1 MIMNYFTFHR
11 NIQLRLALQFFT
23 TIASSAVIP
32 FLAIFFSNQVGE
44 FTTGLM
50 YIGVILSGITGALL
64 GGRRADRRGRKS
76 TILLCEG
83 IIGLGY
89 LLAGLSNIIFSIS
102 PYTNFGIFLVILFF
116 TGMAGPAYG
125 AVIIDASTKE
135 NRKAIYTMSYWL
147 NNLAV
152 AAGGLTGAALFKTYK
167 YEMFIGIAFVAFL
180 SWVVTKIWLED
191 IHVSVTAAK
200 TNQQET
206 KSWLE
211 NYRRILSNK
220 RFVFFTVAGLFLFS
234 LEESLTTYIGIKLVD
249 EIKNPVS
256 LFPLTDFFEVD
267 GFQLIGILKA
277 ENTILVVLL
286 SLVIAGL
293 FKKYHDRLLMLGGS
307 FCYAF
312 GFIVISYSS
321 VPIVLLIAI
330 FIATLGELAFIPA
343 KQAYLASL
351 IPDDARGSYMAV
363 YGLSFHFSGIIA
375 AVFVM
380 LSGIISAGMITFLFM
395 LMGAVSLIIYYVL
408 FQTEHE
414 EKSME
419 KTTA

>member
-1 MIMNYFTFHR
+1 MNFFKFHR
-11 NIQLRLALQFFT
+11 NIQLRLLLQFFT
-23 TIASSAVIP
+23 TFASSAVIP

-44 FTTGLM
+44 FATGLM

-64 GGRRADRRGRKS
+64 GGRRADRIGRKN

-83 IIGLGY
+83 MIGIAY
-89 LLAGLSNIIFSIS
+89 LLAGFSNLVFFLS

-116 TGMAGPAYG
+116 TGMAGPSYG

-135 NRKAIYTMSYWL
+135 NRKAVYTMSYWL

-167 YEMFIGIAFVAFL
+167 YEMFIGIALVAFF

-191 IHVSVTAAK
+191 IHVSVTDAK
-200 TNQQET
+200 INQQET

-234 LEESLTTYIGIKLVD
+234 LEESLTTYIGIRLVD

-256 LFPLTDFFEVD
+256 LFPFTDFFEVD

-293 FKKYHDRLLMLGGS
+293 LKKYQDRLLMLGGG

-321 VPIVLLIAI
+321 VPIVLLFSI
-330 FIATLGELAFIPA
+330 FIATIGELALIPA

-375 AVFVM
+375 ALFVM
-380 LSGIISAGMITFLFM
+380 LSGIISAGMITFLFVV
-395 LMGAVSLIIYYVL
+395 MGLVSLIIYYVL
-408 FQTEHE
+408 FQTKHE

>member
-1 MIMNYFTFHR
+1 MNFFKFHR
-11 NIQLRLALQFFT
+11 NIQLRLLLQFFT
-23 TIASSAVIP
+23 TFASSAVIP
-32 FLAIFFSNQVGE
+32 FLAIFFSDQVGE
-44 FTTGLM
+44 FATGLM

-64 GGRRADRRGRKS
+64 GGRRADRIGRKN

-83 IIGLGY
+83 MIGIGY
-89 LLAGLSNIIFSIS
+89 LLAGFSNLVFSLS
-102 PYTNFGIFLVILFF
+102 PYTNFEIFLVILFF
-116 TGMAGPAYG
+116 TGMAGPSYG

-135 NRKAIYTMSYWL
+135 NRKAVYTMSYWL

-167 YEMFIGIAFVAFL
+167 YEMFIGIALVAFF

-200 TNQQET
+200 INQQET

-234 LEESLTTYIGIKLVD
+234 LEESLTTYIGIRLVD

-256 LFPLTDFFEVD
+256 LFPFTDFFEVD

-277 ENTILVVLL
+277 ENTTLVVLL

-293 FKKYHDRLLMLGGS
+293 LKMYKDRLLMLGGG

-330 FIATLGELAFIPA
+330 FIATLGELALIPA

-351 IPDDARGSYMAV
+351 IPDDARGSYMAI

-380 LSGIISAGMITFLFM
+380 LSGILSAGMITLLFI
-395 LMGAVSLIIYYVL
+395 LMGSVSLIIYYYL
-408 FQTEHE
+408 FQSEQE

>member
-147 NNLAV
+147 NNLGV
-152 AAGGLTGAALFKTYK
+152 AAGGIMGAFLFENYS
-167 YEMFIGIAFVAFL
+167 YEMFIGIAIVSFL
-180 SWVVTKIWLED
+180 SWIVTKIWLQD
-191 IHVSVTAAK
+191 IQDPVVAAQITIK
-200 TNQQET
+200 N
-206 KSWLE
+206 KNWFE
-211 NYRRILSNK
+211 NYKEILLNK
-220 RFVFFTVAGLFLFS
+220 RFIFFTVAGLFLLS
-234 LEESLTTYIGIKLVD
+234 LEESLTTYMGIKLVD
-249 EIKNPVS
+249 QIKEPIS
-256 LFPLTDFFEVD
+256 LLPFTTLFAVD
-267 GFQLIGILKA
+267 GFQLIGLLKA

-293 FKKYHDRLLMLGGS
+293 LKKYQDRLLMLGGG

-312 GFIVISYSS
+312 GFIIISYSN
-321 VPIVLLIAI
+321 VPIVLLIAM
-330 FIATLGELAFIPA
+330 FIATLGELALIPA

-351 IPDDARGSYMAV
+351 IPDNSRGSYMAI

-375 AVFVM
+375 ALFVM
-380 LSGIISAGMITFLFM
+380 LSGILSAGMITFLFIV
-395 LMGAVSLIIYYVL
+395 MGSMSLVIYYFL
-408 FQTEHE
+408 LQSEQE
-414 EKSME
+414 EKRME

>member
-1 MIMNYFTFHR
+1 MNYFSFHR

-23 TIASSAVIP
+23 TLASSAVIP
-32 FLAIFFSNQVGE
+32 FLAIFFSSKVGE
-44 FTTGLM
+44 FATGLM

-64 GGRRADRRGRKS
+64 GGRRADQRGRKD

-83 IIGLGY
+83 MIGIGY
-89 LLAGLSNIIFSIS
+89 LVAGISNLIYSLS
-102 PYTNFGIFLVILFF
+102 PYANFGIFLVILFF

-135 NRKAIYTMSYWL
+135 NRKAVYTVSYWL

-152 AAGGLTGAALFKTYK
+152 AAGGIIGAFLFKKYP
-167 YEMFIGIAFVAFL
+167 YEMFIGISLVALL
-180 SWVVTKIWLED
+180 SWVVTKIWLQD
-191 IHVSVTAAK
+191 IHVSATAA
-200 TNQQET
+200 NISQQAT

-220 RFVFFTVAGLFLFS
+220 RFVFFTIAGLFLFS
-234 LEESLTTYIGIKLVD
+234 LEESLTTYMGIKLVE

-256 LFPLTDFFEVD
+256 IFPLTAFFEVD
-267 GFQLIGILKA
+267 GFQLIGLLKA

-293 FKKYHDRLLMLGGS
+293 LKKYQDRLLMLGGG

-321 VPIVLLIAI
+321 VPVVLIIAM
-330 FIATLGELAFIPA
+330 FVATIGELAHIPA
-343 KQAYLASL
+343 KQAYLVSL

-363 YGLSFHFSGIIA
+363 YGLSLHFSGIIA
-375 AVFVM
+375 ALFVM
-380 LSGIISAGMITFLFM
+380 LSGIISAGMITFLFV
-395 LMGAVSLIIYYVL
+395 LMGVVSLIIYYVL
-408 FQTEHE
+408 FQTEHK
-414 EKSME
+414 EKSMD